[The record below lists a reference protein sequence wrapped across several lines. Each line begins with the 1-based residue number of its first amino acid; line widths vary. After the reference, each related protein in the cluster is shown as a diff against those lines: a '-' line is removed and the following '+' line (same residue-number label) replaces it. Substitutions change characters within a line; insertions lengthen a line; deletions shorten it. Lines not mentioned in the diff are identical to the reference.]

1 MRGRIGEGGLPVTL
15 VSHPSQFLLRAVAL
29 NGGPILRTRQMKA
42 KDPKNRKDYQPIK
55 VYCFPDERQTIE
67 QQARSTGLSKSS
79 YLLRV
84 GMGYPI
90 RSIVDHHKVEELVK
104 INGDL
109 GRLGGLLKL
118 WLSNGKPAP
127 EIDARTIRETLRKI
141 DRTQDQMLALMQ
153 RVLRPQA
160 DPMTSSGTTPDR
172 STQKDDSP

>member
-1 MRGRIGEGGLPVTL
+1 MTP
-15 VSHPSQFLLRAVAL
+15 
-29 NGGPILRTRQMKA
+29 RQKT
-42 KDPKNRKDYQPIK
+42 NRKDSQPIK
-55 VYCFPDERQTIE
+55 VYCFPEERETIE

-90 RSIVDHHKVEELVK
+90 RSIVDNHQVEELVK

-118 WLSNGKPAP
+118 WLSNGKAVPG
-127 EIDARTIRETLRKI
+127 IDARTLRETLMKI
-141 DRTQDQMLALMQ
+141 DTTQDQMVALMQ

-160 DPMTSSGTTPDR
+160 GPMTRARTSS
-172 STQKDDSP
+172 QQDSAT

>member
-1 MRGRIGEGGLPVTL
+1 MNKR
-15 VSHPSQFLLRAVAL
+15 
-29 NGGPILRTRQMKA
+29 
-42 KDPKNRKDYQPIK
+42 DPKNRKDYQPIK
-55 VYCFPDERQTIE
+55 VYCFPDERETIE

-90 RSIVDHHKVEELVK
+90 RSIVDHHQVEELIK

-127 EIDARTIRETLRKI
+127 GIDARTIRETLTKI
-141 DRTQDQMLALMQ
+141 DRTQDEMVALMQ
-153 RVLRPQA
+153 KVLRPQA
-160 DPMTSSGTTPDR
+160 EPMTRARMMR
-172 STQKDDSP
+172 SQKDRDT

>member
-1 MRGRIGEGGLPVTL
+1 MNE
-15 VSHPSQFLLRAVAL
+15 RA
-29 NGGPILRTRQMKA
+29 
-42 KDPKNRKDYQPIK
+42 PKNRKDSPPIK
-55 VYCFPDERQTIE
+55 VYCFPEERETIE

-90 RSIVDHHKVEELVK
+90 RSLVDHHQVEELAR

-118 WLSNGKPAP
+118 WLSNEKSVGG
-127 EIDARTIRETLRKI
+127 IDARTVRETLKKI
-141 DRTQDQMLALMQ
+141 DATQDQMVTLMS

-160 DPMTSSGTTPDR
+160 EPMTRSRKDRGT
-172 STQKDDSP
+172 

>member
-1 MRGRIGEGGLPVTL
+1 MNK
-15 VSHPSQFLLRAVAL
+15 RA
-29 NGGPILRTRQMKA
+29 PT
-42 KDPKNRKDYQPIK
+42 NRKDYQPIK
-55 VYCFPDERQTIE
+55 VYCYPDERQTIE
-67 QQARSTGLSKSS
+67 QQANSTGLSKSS

-90 RSIVDHHKVEELVK
+90 RSIVDHHQVEELVK

-118 WLSNGKPAP
+118 WLSNEKSVGG
-127 EIDARTIRETLRKI
+127 IDARTIRDTLKKI

-160 DPMTSSGTTPDR
+160 EPMTSSRTSSDT
-172 STQKDDSP
+172 SAQKDDGT

>member
-1 MRGRIGEGGLPVTL
+1 
-15 VSHPSQFLLRAVAL
+15 
-29 NGGPILRTRQMKA
+29 MKN
-42 KDPKNRKDYQPIK
+42 KRDPKNRKDYQPIK
-55 VYCFPDERQTIE
+55 VYCFPDERQAIE
-67 QQARSTGLSKSS
+67 QQAHSTGLSKSS

-90 RSIVDHHKVEELVK
+90 RSIVDNHQVEELVK

-127 EIDARTIRETLRKI
+127 GIDARTIRETLTKI

-153 RVLRPQA
+153 KVLRPQA
-160 DPMTSSGTTPDR
+160 DPLTSSRTSSDR
-172 STQKDDSP
+172 SSQKDDGT

>member
-1 MRGRIGEGGLPVTL
+1 MQPR
-15 VSHPSQFLLRAVAL
+15 
-29 NGGPILRTRQMKA
+29 
-42 KDPKNRKDYQPIK
+42 PKTNRKDYQPLK

-67 QQARSTGLSKSS
+67 HQATSTGLSKSS

-90 RSIVDHHKVEELVK
+90 RSIVDHHQVEELVK

-118 WLSNGKPAP
+118 WLSNGKPVP
-127 EIDARTIRETLRKI
+127 GIDARTIRETLTKI

-160 DPMTSSGTTPDR
+160 EPMTSSRTSSDTSAR
-172 STQKDDSP
+172 KDDGT

>member
-1 MRGRIGEGGLPVTL
+1 MNKR
-15 VSHPSQFLLRAVAL
+15 
-29 NGGPILRTRQMKA
+29 
-42 KDPKNRKDYQPIK
+42 DPKNRKDYQPIK
-55 VYCFPDERQTIE
+55 VYCFPEERETIE

-90 RSIVDHHKVEELVK
+90 RSIVDHHHVEELVK

-118 WLSNGKPAP
+118 WLSKEQSVAGI
-127 EIDARTIRETLRKI
+127 EARTVRETLRKI
-141 DRTQDQMLALMQ
+141 DATQDEMVNLMS

-160 DPMTSSGTTPDR
+160 ELLTRAGTNSDK
-172 STQKDDSP
+172 SAGKDDGP

>member
-1 MRGRIGEGGLPVTL
+1 
-15 VSHPSQFLLRAVAL
+15 
-29 NGGPILRTRQMKA
+29 MKD
-42 KDPKNRKDYQPIK
+42 KVPTNRKDYPPIK
-55 VYCFPDERQTIE
+55 VYCFPNERQTIE

-90 RSIVDHHKVEELVK
+90 RSIVDHHQVEELVK

-118 WLSNGKPAP
+118 WLSSEKSIGG
-127 EIDARTIRETLRKI
+127 IDARTIRETLKKI

-153 RVLRPQA
+153 KVLRPQA
-160 DPMTSSGTTPDR
+160 EPISSPGTSPRTSS
-172 STQKDDSP
+172 QKDDDT

>member
-1 MRGRIGEGGLPVTL
+1 
-15 VSHPSQFLLRAVAL
+15 
-29 NGGPILRTRQMKA
+29 MKA
-42 KDPKNRKDYQPIK
+42 KEPKNRKDYQPIK
-55 VYCFPDERQTIE
+55 VYCFPNERQTIE

-90 RSIVDHHKVEELVK
+90 RSIVDHHQVEELVK

-118 WLSNGKPAP
+118 WLSNEKSVGG
-127 EIDARTIRETLRKI
+127 IDARTIRETLQKI
-141 DRTQDQMLALMQ
+141 DGAQDEMVARMQ

-160 DPMTSSGTTPDR
+160 NSLTSSRTSSDR
-172 STQKDDSP
+172 STQKDDST

>member
-1 MRGRIGEGGLPVTL
+1 MQP
-15 VSHPSQFLLRAVAL
+15 
-29 NGGPILRTRQMKA
+29 RQKT
-42 KDPKNRKDYQPIK
+42 NRKDSPPIK
-55 VYCFPDERQTIE
+55 VYCFPEERETIE

-90 RSIVDHHKVEELVK
+90 RSIVDHHQVEELVK

-127 EIDARTIRETLRKI
+127 GIDAHTIRETLKKI
-141 DRTQDQMLALMQ
+141 DRTQDEMLALMQ

-160 DPMTSSGTTPDR
+160 EPITSSRTSQ
-172 STQKDDSP
+172 STSSPKDDGP

>member
-1 MRGRIGEGGLPVTL
+1 MNK
-15 VSHPSQFLLRAVAL
+15 RA
-29 NGGPILRTRQMKA
+29 PT
-42 KDPKNRKDYQPIK
+42 NRKDYQPIK
-55 VYCFPDERQTIE
+55 VYCYPDERQTIE
-67 QQARSTGLSKSS
+67 QQAHSTGLSKSS

-90 RSIVDHHKVEELVK
+90 RSIVDHHQVEELVK

-118 WLSNGKPAP
+118 WLSNEKSVGG
-127 EIDARTIRETLRKI
+127 IDARTIRDTLKKI

-160 DPMTSSGTTPDR
+160 EPMTSSRTTSDTSAR
-172 STQKDDSP
+172 KDDGT

>member
-1 MRGRIGEGGLPVTL
+1 MNARV
-15 VSHPSQFLLRAVAL
+15 
-29 NGGPILRTRQMKA
+29 
-42 KDPKNRKDYQPIK
+42 PKNRKDYQPIK
-55 VYCFPDERQTIE
+55 VYCFPDERESIE
-67 QQARSTGLSKSS
+67 QQAQSTGLSKSS

-90 RSIVDHHKVEELVK
+90 RSIVDHHQVEELVK

-127 EIDARTIRETLRKI
+127 GIDARTIREMLKKI
-141 DRTQDQMLALMQ
+141 DRMQDQMLALMQ

-160 DPMTSSGTTPDR
+160 DPISSSGT
-172 STQKDDSP
+172 SSQKDDDT